1 MRLSGVSRFGA
12 TVAKLQRPTITLP
25 TKQPVGLSEATKY
38 KGGLPLHRPMNQEE
52 RVAKLEEG
60 IESGDAHFAVG
71 KREVWFPK
79 EQVIFVRP
87 NAKLTPYQA
96 SFLTP
101 LHMNKMELR
110 DYLYNVYGLRAL
122 NVRSVVFPAAFD
134 RENASRPR
142 YRKRMIKKMT
152 IEMEEPFVWPEDAE
166 GTVAKMEEA
175 AKENKKM
182 QEHYHGFE
190 SLGSNREKPAKA
202 FGGMLGPYRKAGQPF
217 VTQKLASKLGG
228 SKRREAEA
236 ASQQEKMRN
245 VAFYLAKNKQAG
257 IPQPKT
263 N

>member
-25 TKQPVGLSEATKY
+25 TAQAANIDANKY
-38 KGGLPLHRPMNQEE
+38 KGGLPLHRPLNQEE
-52 RVAKLEEG
+52 RISKLEQG
-60 IESGDAHFAVG
+60 IESGDAHFALG

-79 EQVIFVRP
+79 EQVILVRP

-122 NVRSVVFPAAFD
+122 NVRSVVFPGAFE
-134 RENASRPR
+134 RENPTRPR

-166 GTVAKMEEA
+166 GVLAKMEESA
-175 AKENKKM
+175 RETKKLM
-182 QEHYHGFE
+182 DEVTGLE
-190 SLGSNREKPAKA
+190 SLGSGRERPSTA
-202 FGGMLGPYRKAGQPF
+202 FGGIMGPYKKAGSPF
-217 VTQKLASKLGG
+217 VAQKLASKLGG

-236 ASQQEKMRN
+236 SAQQEKMRN
-245 VAFYLAKNKQAG
+245 IAFYLAKNKQAG